1 MNDEADPDDHPNAE
15 DDHATTPYNTPV
27 TVPVL
32 PNDSD
37 PNNDALTVTQVTHG
51 AHGNCTIEGNNE
63 IRYQPNLD
71 YFGFDVCPY
80 VVCNSDGK
88 CDTADVFVEVGLPP
102 EPVSTYQCLLTRA
115 SCQGH

>member
-1 MNDEADPDDHPNAE
+1 MNDQPDPDDEYPNAE
-15 DDHATTPYNTPV
+15 DDHATTPYDTPV

-37 PNNDALTVTQVTHG
+37 PNGGTLTVTHVTDG
-51 AHGNCTIEGNNE
+51 AHGTCTIVGDN
-63 IRYQPNLD
+63 ITYKPNSD

-80 VVCNSDGK
+80 VVCNSDGQ

-102 EPVSTYQCLLTRA
+102 EPVSTHVHLRA
-115 SCQGH
+115 SRQGH